1 MGKHLQNPPDNIYA
15 QFGDK
20 LQRKREIGIHDS
32 QKIIVFYW
40 EGVNKHHCKMTVLI
54 CVGLRRFR
62 ERGGGG

>member
-32 QKIIVFYW
+32 QK
-40 EGVNKHHCKMTVLI
+40 NK
-54 CVGLRRFR
+54 FFS
-62 ERGGGG
+62 GGGGMNITVR